1 MKTWTTCPS
10 TNRAYKEVV
19 AEARDRNLFFST
31 DIDKAIDEAEMIFMS
46 VNTPTKTYGR
56 GKGQAAD
63 LKYIE
68 LSARHIARVAK
79 DDKIIVEKSTLP
91 VRTAQA
97 IESILDNVGGEVKF
111 RDPLQ
116 PRVSGRRDGHQRPA
130 QCRQG
135 AHRRRP
141 PHQKGAGRYGCPQ
154 RHLRSLA
161 PAETASCKLMYGRLN
176 SPSSSPTHSW
186 RSV

>member
-1 MKTWTTCPS
+1 MKKQITNICCIGAGYVGGPTMAVIAQKCPEINV
-10 TNRAYKEVV
+10 TVVDINPERIAQWNNTDLDNLPIYEPGLKEVV

-79 DDKIIVEKSTLP
+79 DDKIIVEKSTLA
-91 VRTAQA
+91 VRT
-97 IESILDNVGGEVKF
+97 G
-111 RDPLQ
+111 
-116 PRVSGRRDGHQRPA
+116 RVSSLSSIMWVARLS
-130 QCRQG
+130 
-135 AHRRRP
+135 
-141 PHQKGAGRYGCPQ
+141 
-154 RHLRSLA
+154 LR
-161 PAETASCKLMYGRLN
+161 
-176 SPSSSPTHSW
+176 SSPTPSSW
-186 RSV
+186 PKVPPSTTCTMPTGYS